1 VVTDLLVKQ
10 DSDSV
15 DVVTLRPKNNLSALA
30 TLEFK
35 ITDRNDIDSPSEYPF
50 HKTAGF

>member
-1 VVTDLLVKQ
+1 M
-10 DSDSV
+10 
-15 DVVTLRPKNNLSALA
+15 DVVTLRPKNNQSALA

-35 ITDRNDIDSPSEYPF
+35 ITDRNSIESSAEHPF